1 MILGLFLD
9 KLELPVI
16 PLIIIILSFV
26 VLVAGF
32 AFMVFRHIYEKGESD
47 IDPVLY
53 TKIANIAALTFVIYV
68 ALELIAACACV
79 AVNEACRYGYHY
91 DFAKRPNGGQILC
104 KFCSGFKDS
113 DAHSAAS
120 DCLMLGIYFDAFI
133 VNSFVTNAIKICREK
148 VSTFIRAK
156 RK

>member
-16 PLIIIILSFV
+16 PLVMIVLSFV
-26 VLVAGF
+26 VLIAGF
-32 AFMVFRHIYEKGESD
+32 AFMIFRHIYEKGESD
-47 IDPVLY
+47 IDPALY
-53 TKIANIAALTFVIYV
+53 TKIANIAAWTFVIYV

-104 KFCSGFKDS
+104 KFCSPFKDS

-133 VNSFVTNAIKICREK
+133 VNSFVTNAIKIWRQK
-148 VSTFIRAK
+148 ISDFVIKIRK
-156 RK
+156 